1 MDTDTIRT
9 LEVSADRQRLLS
21 ASTEKTVRLWRIDTG
36 ACEATLSGHTS
47 NVNSATWSSDGRRVL
62 SASDDITVRLW
73 DATNG
78 RCVRVLEGHTN
89 TVYTVAWHP
98 TQAYVAAS
106 GGVDTTVRLWNVD
119 TGDCLA
125 VLKGHSNW
133 VRWYLHWSVNGQQLT
148 SCDDDRICITWDLA
162 RAIPAPA
169 APVFDQVQ
177 H

>member
-73 DATNG
+73 DATSG
-78 RCVRVLEGHTN
+78 RCVRVLEGHTKD
-89 TVYTVAWHP
+89 VVTVACHP
-98 TQAYVAAS
+98 TQASVAAS
-106 GGVDTTVRLWNVD
+106 GGNDATVRVWNVV

-125 VLKGHSNW
+125 VLKGHSSW
-133 VRWYLHWSVNGQQLT
+133 VRNYLHWSVNGQRLT
-148 SCDDDRICITWDLA
+148 SCDYERTCIMWDLA
-162 RAIPAPA
+162 RVVPA
-169 APVFDQVQ
+169 AATPVVDQVP
-177 H
+177 